1 MVGRLQRVPALSL
14 RTLLHGHRSSALPCD
29 LPRPCRCRTPADIA
43 AANDVDISK
52 LRDPQPDSARA
63 KDPNV
68 SRRQCLLSA
77 VGLLYAALQPC
88 ALCRVPMR
96 LHGRRSAGPSGLTSM
111 QGHCLLPAFRPYCST
126 VSYSHPLPLAP

>member
-77 VGLLYAALQPC
+77 VGLLYAPLQPC

-96 LHGRRSAGPSGLTSM
+96 GFTAGGLRTQCLTSIS
-111 QGHCLLPAFRPYCST
+111 GYCLLPSFRPY
-126 VSYSHPLPLAP
+126 